1 MAKTC
6 KELRDEF
13 VKFFEARGHR
23 SVPSS
28 SLLPADDP
36 TLLFANAGMNQFK
49 PIFLGTETRDY
60 TRAVNSQKCIRAGGK
75 HNDLEDVGRDCY
87 HHTFFE
93 MLGNWSFGDYFK
105 AEAIDW
111 AWELLTEVWHLPA
124 ERLYATYFEG
134 DEKDGLAPDDEAR
147 ELWLKYLPADHVL
160 PGNKKDNF
168 WEMGETGPCGPCSE
182 IHIDITPDGSG
193 AKLINADSPLAIEL
207 WNLVFIQFN
216 RLGDSSLE
224 PLPSKHVDTGLG
236 LERVAKVLQ
245 GKRSNYAT
253 DLFVPIIEAVEKM
266 TDHRYGSIPK
276 SEIKNPKSYDRFDA
290 MDEENLGDVAMRV
303 IVDHARCLTFA
314 IADGILPSND
324 GRGSVLRSVLRRAA
338 GVGRQD
344 LHIEGTFLHKLVPVI
359 VEIMGDAFG
368 EISQRQDYVT
378 SIIKDEEE
386 AFAKTLDRGL
396 ALFEKEL
403 ITGAKESIYKKFPAA
418 YPHGPI
424 HPKTGSPFIAFN
436 MPEKQPVQTVPLD
449 DISNGLSRIGCEVPE
464 ISGKSAF
471 ELHATYGFPFTL
483 TKLMAEKH
491 GFKVDETSYKELME
505 EHRATSSAGDSK
517 KFKALQ
523 VVGLPATDDS
533 FKYCDKP
540 TEAKVLGWVADG
552 KFVEAGELNEG
563 DEAAVVLDRTNFY
576 GEAGGQ
582 VGDVGELVGPVGAFD
597 VSDTQVMGQ
606 CVLHVGR
613 VRMGKMSPGQTITT
627 YLCCRRV
634 DTVRN
639 HTATHLLNWA
649 LGQVLGEGVDQAGSV
664 VDGLR
669 LRFDFTHNS
678 AVTAEQLAQVEK
690 LVNMRAGADEPIVA
704 KVLPLDDAKKIPGVR
719 AVFGEK
725 YPDPVRVVAMGTT
738 DPQTGSDPAVNNVE
752 FCGGVHLERTG
763 QVGLFKIVA
772 EESVAKGVRRITAVT
787 GPAAV
792 EWVQQADATLRE
804 AGSLLKV
811 PAGDIPK
818 RIAAMQAEIK
828 KLRKKPAAAAG
839 PAGLSDEITLETPAG
854 KVLVARSATADAGAM
869 RNICDQQRQKG
880 AAAVFLGGADEEDG
894 KVLLIAMVSD
904 ELVKASGF
912 KAGDWVKQI
921 APIVE
926 GGGGGKP
933 SLAQAGGKNLE
944 KLPEALKAAADWA
957 KEKLG

>member
-13 VKFFEARGHR
+13 IKFFEARGHCF
-23 SVPSS
+23 VPSS

-60 TRAVNSQKCIRAGGK
+60 TRAANSQKCIRAGGK

-147 ELWLKYLPADHVL
+147 ELWLKYLPPEQVL

-182 IHIDITPDGSG
+182 IHIDITDDGSG

-216 RLGDSSLE
+216 RLADSSLE
-224 PLPSKHVDTGLG
+224 PLPAKHVDTGLG

-245 GKRSNYAT
+245 GKKSNYAT

-266 TDHRYGSIPK
+266 TEHRYGSIPK
-276 SEIKNPKSYDRFDA
+276 SKIKNPKSYDRFDA

-359 VEIMGDAFG
+359 VEIMGDAFS
-368 EISQRQDYVT
+368 EIAQRQDYIT
-378 SIIKDEEE
+378 SVIKDEEE

-396 ALFEKEL
+396 ALFQRQ
-403 ITGAKESIYKKFPAA
+403 ARQVQAA
-418 YPHGPI
+418 G
-424 HPKTGSPFIAFN
+424 G
-436 MPEKQPVQTVPLD
+436 
-449 DISNGLSRIGCEVPE
+449 RE
-464 ISGKSAF
+464 ISGEISF

-483 TKLMAEKH
+483 TKLMAEKL
-491 GFKVDETSYKELME
+491 GLSVDESSHIEMME
-505 EHRATSSAGDSK
+505 AHREVSGAGGSK
-517 KFKALQ
+517 KFKASQ

-533 FKYCDKP
+533 FKYSDKP
-540 TEAKVLGWVADG
+540 IEAKVLGWVADG
-552 KFVEAGELNEG
+552 KFVDAGELNEG

-606 CVLHVGR
+606 CVLHAGR
-613 VRMGKMSPGQTITT
+613 VRMGKISPGQTITT
-627 YLCCRRV
+627 YLCRRRV

-649 LGQVLGEGVDQAGSV
+649 LGQVLGESASQAGSV
-664 VDGLR
+664 VDGQR

-704 KVLPLDDAKKIPGVR
+704 KILPLGEAKKIPGVR

-725 YPDPVRVVAMGTT
+725 YPDPVRVVAMGTQ
-738 DPQTGSDPAVNNVE
+738 DPQANSDPAVNNVE